1 MKPGRHPVVTL
12 DTCAQEPI
20 HIPGSI
26 QSHGVLFACRGDA
39 LVVSQ
44 VSANVADHLGVTVD
58 AVRGAPFA
66 AILSSDDGRRI
77 VEAAARE
84 RLREVNPLHV
94 AASNGARF
102 DALLHRPSDDP
113 GLLVIEL
120 EPRDGQ
126 DDGAVFDPRL
136 RSSVLRLQGARDVAS
151 LFRVAAEEVRAFTG
165 FDRVMAYRFDA
176 DWNGEVVAESRRD
189 DLERFLGLH
198 YPASDIPEQAR
209 LLYAINW
216 LRFIGDVA
224 YTPSPLVPELD
235 PKTSMPLDMSHAV
248 LRSVSPIHIEYLR
261 NMGVT
266 ASMSIS
272 LLRDGKLT
280 GLIACH
286 HYSGPRFIP
295 YRIRDTSEHF
305 GQMLSWQLDVIESA
319 ERAER
324 ALRIKQIESSVVA
337 SILASEDLLA
347 GLRTPSLMALTEA
360 AGAAVVLEEDVHAFG
375 AAPPRAVI
383 DECVA
388 WLREGAHDVFATD
401 SISDH
406 IPHAA
411 QWTDTAAGL
420 IAVAIARDLGEYLL
434 WFRPSHER
442 TVDWAGDPRKGVH
455 AAGGEGEPPRLT
467 PRGSFA
473 LWREI
478 VRGRSA
484 PWDALHVEAASSLR
498 LVLLGG
504 VRKRAVELRVLN
516 QRLVDTDRA
525 KDTFIATISHE
536 LRTPLNAITGWTHLL
551 QSGALSADK
560 WPQAFEVIARNAR
573 AQTQIVEDLLDVS
586 RITSGKMSL
595 VIETVD
601 LVELVQGVIE
611 ASGLAVEAKGLRIKR
626 VLDSNASPVLGDP
639 GRLRQVVSNLI
650 TNAIKFTPKGG
661 SITVSLRRLRS
672 DVELSVSD
680 TGQGI
685 APDFL
690 PRMFEPFWQSD
701 PEMNRRTQGL
711 GLGLAIV
718 RKLVELHGGRVDAS
732 SDGEGKG
739 AVFRVQL
746 PLAPVTASKARE
758 TQNPTALDCPP
769 ELQDV
774 RVLVV
779 EDEADARELLRVVLA
794 QCGAQV
800 RHAADAATALA
811 LLRTEPFDLLI
822 SDIGL
827 PGTDGLQ
834 LVRMLREREGHG
846 PRTPAVALTAY
857 TRAIDRTRAL
867 QAGFNAHV
875 PKPVDAHELVTV
887 VASVIGRLPA
897 ER

>member
-1 MKPGRHPVVTL
+1 
-12 DTCAQEPI
+12 
-20 HIPGSI
+20 
-26 QSHGVLFACRGDA
+26 
-39 LVVSQ
+39 
-44 VSANVADHLGVTVD
+44 
-58 AVRGAPFA
+58 
-66 AILSSDDGRRI
+66 
-77 VEAAARE
+77 
-84 RLREVNPLHV
+84 
-94 AASNGARF
+94 
-102 DALLHRPSDDP
+102 
-113 GLLVIEL
+113 
-120 EPRDGQ
+120 
-126 DDGAVFDPRL
+126 
-136 RSSVLRLQGARDVAS
+136 
-151 LFRVAAEEVRAFTG
+151 
-165 FDRVMAYRFDA
+165 
-176 DWNGEVVAESRRD
+176 
-189 DLERFLGLH
+189 
-198 YPASDIPEQAR
+198 
-209 LLYAINW
+209 
-216 LRFIGDVA
+216 
-224 YTPSPLVPELD
+224 
-235 PKTSMPLDMSHAV
+235 
-248 LRSVSPIHIEYLR
+248 
-261 NMGVT
+261 
-266 ASMSIS
+266 
-272 LLRDGKLT
+272 
-280 GLIACH
+280 
-286 HYSGPRFIP
+286 
-295 YRIRDTSEHF
+295 
-305 GQMLSWQLDVIESA
+305 
-319 ERAER
+319 
-324 ALRIKQIESSVVA
+324 
-337 SILASEDLLA
+337 
-347 GLRTPSLMALTEA
+347 
-360 AGAAVVLEEDVHAFG
+360 
-375 AAPPRAVI
+375 
-383 DECVA
+383 
-388 WLREGAHDVFATD
+388 
-401 SISDH
+401 
-406 IPHAA
+406 
-411 QWTDTAAGL
+411 
-420 IAVAIARDLGEYLL
+420 
-434 WFRPSHER
+434 
-442 TVDWAGDPRKGVH
+442 
-455 AAGGEGEPPRLT
+455 
-467 PRGSFA
+467 
-473 LWREI
+473 

>member
-1 MKPGRHPVVTL
+1 MNERIEVTL

-26 QSHGVLFACRGDA
+26 QSHGVLLACRGEA

-44 VSANVADHLGVTVD
+44 VSANVVEHFGAPAESILGSQLATLLASADAQRIADAAAGDHLRESNPMRVTARNGPLFD
-58 AVRGAPFA
+58 AV
-66 AILSSDDGRRI
+66 
-77 VEAAARE
+77 
-84 RLREVNPLHV
+84 
-94 AASNGARF
+94 
-102 DALLHRPSDDP
+102 LHRPPDNRE
-113 GLLVIEL
+113 LLVVEL
-120 EPRDGQ
+120 ERRYTHDEG
-126 DDGAVFDPRL
+126 GAVFDPRL
-136 RSSVLRLQGARDVAS
+136 RSSVLRLQAARDVAS
-151 LFRVAAEEVRAFTG
+151 LCNVAAEEVRAITG
-165 FDRVMAYRFDA
+165 FDRVMVYRFDA

-189 DLERFLGLH
+189 DLEPFLGLH
-198 YPASDIPEQAR
+198 YPASDIPAQAR
-209 LLYAINW
+209 LLYSINW
-216 LRFIGDVA
+216 LRFIGDVG
-224 YTPSPLVPELD
+224 YTPSPVVPTLD
-235 PKTSMPLDMSHAV
+235 PKTSAPLDMSHAV

-272 LLRDGKLT
+272 LLRDGKLS

-295 YRIRDTSEHF
+295 YRIRDTAEHL
-305 GQMLSWQLDVIESA
+305 GQSLSWQLDVIESA
-319 ERAER
+319 DRAER

-337 SILASEDLLA
+337 SILSSDDLLA
-347 GLRTPSLMALTEA
+347 GLRTPALTALTEA
-360 AGAAVVLEEDVHAFG
+360 AGAVVVLEDGVHPIGSAPSR
-375 AAPPRAVI
+375 AAI

-388 WLREGAHDVFATD
+388 WLREQAHDVFATD
-401 SISDH
+401 SLSDH
-406 IPHAA
+406 VPHAA
-411 QWTDTAAGL
+411 PWSDTAAGM
-420 IAVAIARDLGEYLL
+420 IAVAISRDLGEYVL

-442 TVDWAGDPRKGVH
+442 TVDWAGDPRKGVY
-455 AAGGEGEPPRLT
+455 ADGGEGKPPRLS

-473 LWREI
+473 LWREN
-478 VRGRSA
+478 VKGRSV
-484 PWDALHVEAASSLR
+484 PWDALHVQAASSLR

-516 QRLVDTDRA
+516 QRLIDTDRA

-551 QSGALSADK
+551 QTGALSADK

-586 RITSGKMSL
+586 RITSGKMAL
-595 VIETVD
+595 EIETVD

-611 ASGLAVEAKGLRIKR
+611 ASALAVEAKGLRIKR

-639 GRLRQVVSNLI
+639 ARLRQVVSNLI

-661 SITVSLRRLRS
+661 SITVALRRQRS
-672 DVELSVSD
+672 DVELTVSD

-690 PRMFEPFWQSD
+690 PRLFEPFWQSD
-701 PEMNRRTQGL
+701 PGMNRRSQGL

-718 RKLVELHGGRVDAS
+718 RKLVELHGGRVDAAS
-732 SDGEGKG
+732 EGEGKG
-739 AVFRVQL
+739 ATFRVQL
-746 PLAPVTASKARE
+746 PLAPVAAPSVRE
-758 TQNPTALDCPP
+758 TAEPAAVDCPP
-769 ELQDV
+769 ELDGV

-779 EDEADARELLRVVLA
+779 EDEADARELLRVVLT
-794 QCGAQV
+794 QCGATVQ
-800 RHAADAATALA
+800 HAADAISALA
-811 LLRTEPFDLLI
+811 LLRDETFDLVI

-834 LVRMLREREGHG
+834 LVRMLREREAHG
-846 PRTPAVALTAY
+846 RRTPAVALTAY

-887 VASVIGRLPA
+887 AASVIGRLPA
-897 ER
+897 DR